1 MAAREGWF
9 CRSRATAKAH
19 ISAACARDGG
29 GGGAVLASAPSRP
42 VPDAAANAGAR
53 CGRTD
58 AGSNLRRSLE
68 TRGEAMRAAA
78 QLLLGVI
85 GIVVITP
92 WAADAATIS
101 GTVAGP
107 DGAAFRGA
115 FVQARN
121 AKSKIVVSVLSDRD
135 GKYRIENLP
144 AGEYRLQIKAPGYKS
159 DPKSGV
165 NLTAEQAA
173 AHDFKL
179 QNGMVRWSDISMWQG
194 MKLLPE
200 ARGRDLFFVHCMAC
214 HGFQSRM
221 AAVTRNEDG
230 WRDRMNYMRDAMGFF
245 VMDPRFGFNDQKA
258 EDVIFYMNHV
268 FGEDSALPKSPAEL
282 PNYKDTLRPFPDAA
296 MKIVYVEYELPGPDR
311 MPWSAHPTADGS
323 FWIPYYGR
331 ANKIARLDPASGEI
345 KEFAVPNLGTAA
357 IHSAVP
363 APDGSVWL
371 TEQGSNK
378 LGRWDPQTQKITEY
392 QDDKRKHTIR
402 IDPKTGHVWSTG
414 ALTRFDPK
422 TEKYTH
428 IPDVPTSYGIALDAD
443 GNAWFT
449 ELLKTGKIGKVD
461 AKTLQ
466 VTKYVIPTANARPRR
481 IQVDTDGMVWFAE
494 FDAGKIGRFDP
505 KTETFKEY
513 QLPGAYPT
521 PYALGIDGE
530 HKIWYSSE
538 YMDVVGRLDP
548 ATGEVTEYPVPRAEN
563 SMRDFFLDDQGRI
576 WFGSPANDRVGYF
589 YLAK

>member
-1 MAAREGWF
+1 
-9 CRSRATAKAH
+9 
-19 ISAACARDGG
+19 
-29 GGGAVLASAPSRP
+29 
-42 VPDAAANAGAR
+42 
-53 CGRTD
+53 
-58 AGSNLRRSLE
+58 
-68 TRGEAMRAAA
+68 MRAAA
-78 QLLLGVI
+78 QLLLGI
-85 GIVVITP
+85 LGLVVITSG
-92 WAADAATIS
+92 AADAATIS

-179 QNGMVRWSDISMWQG
+179 QNGMVRWSDISMCQG

-268 FGEDSALPKSPAEL
+268 FGEDSVLPKSPAEL
-282 PNYKDTLRPFPDAA
+282 PNYKDTVRQFPDEAL
-296 MKIVYVEYELPGPDR
+296 KIVYVEYETPGPDR
-311 MPWSAHPTADGS
+311 MPWSAHPDKDGS
-323 FWIPYYGR
+323 FWVPYYGR
-331 ANKIARLDPASGEI
+331 ANKIARLNPATGEM
-345 KEFAVPNLGTAA
+345 KEFPVPNLGTAA

-371 TEQGSNK
+371 TEQGSDK
-378 LGRWDPQTQKITEY
+378 LGRWDPQTREDHRVSGRRAQAHR
-392 QDDKRKHTIR
+392 QDRSQD
-402 IDPKTGHVWSTG
+402 
-414 ALTRFDPK
+414 
-422 TEKYTH
+422 
-428 IPDVPTSYGIALDAD
+428 
-443 GNAWFT
+443 
-449 ELLKTGKIGKVD
+449 
-461 AKTLQ
+461 
-466 VTKYVIPTANARPRR
+466 RPRV
-481 IQVDTDGMVWFAE
+481 VDRRAHAFRSEDR
-494 FDAGKIGRFDP
+494 KIHPHPRRADLLRHRPRCRRQCLVHRAAPDRQDRQGRC
-505 KTETFKEY
+505 
-513 QLPGAYPT
+513 Q
-521 PYALGIDGE
+521 
-530 HKIWYSSE
+530 
-538 YMDVVGRLDP
+538 DP
-548 ATGEVTEYPVPRAEN
+548 AGDQVHDPDRQRPAAPHRGRCRRHRLVRAVRRRQDRPLRSEDRDLQGVSAARTEGDAVRA
-563 SMRDFFLDDQGRI
+563 RHR
-576 WFGSPANDRVGYF
+576 
-589 YLAK
+589 

>member
-1 MAAREGWF
+1 
-9 CRSRATAKAH
+9 
-19 ISAACARDGG
+19 
-29 GGGAVLASAPSRP
+29 
-42 VPDAAANAGAR
+42 
-53 CGRTD
+53 
-58 AGSNLRRSLE
+58 
-68 TRGEAMRAAA
+68 MRAAA
-78 QLLLGVI
+78 QLLPGI
-85 GIVVITP
+85 FGIVVITP

-107 DGAAFRGA
+107 GGAAFRGA

-268 FGEDSALPKSPAEL
+268 FGEDSSLPKSPAEL

-345 KEFAVPNLGTAA
+345 KEFPVPNLGTAA

-378 LGRWDPQTQKITEY
+378 LGRWDPQTKQIAEY
-392 QDDKRKHTIR
+392 QDSYLPGKEGVTAGGAKHTVRVDNQGRVWSTGTPLTIF
-402 IDPKTGHVWSTG
+402 DPKTG
-414 ALTRFDPK
+414 
-422 TEKYTH
+422 KYTH
-428 IPDVPTSYGIALDAD
+428 ITDVPRVYGLALDKD
-443 GNAWFT
+443 GNCWFA
-449 ELLKTGKIGKVD
+449 ENIQNGQIGKVD
-461 AKTLQ
+461 AKTLK
-466 VTKYVIPTANARPRR
+466 VTKWSPPTTDGRPRR
-481 IQVDTDGMVWFAE
+481 IQVANDGTIWFAE
-494 FDAGKIGRFDP
+494 FRSGKIAQFDP
-505 KTETFKEY
+505 KTEKFREY
-513 QLPGAYPT
+513 ALPGPDAT
-521 PYALGIDGE
+521 PYALGIGKDGTL
-530 HKIWYSSE
+530 WYSSE
-538 YMDVVGRLDP
+538 DLDVIGALDP
-548 ATGEVTEYPVPRAEN
+548 KTGKVTEYPIPFAEN
-563 SMRDFFLDDQGRI
+563 TMREFFMDDQGRM
-576 WFGSPANDRVGYF
+576 WFGSPANNTVGYF
-589 YLAK
+589 YLAGSNAR